1 MPCACCAST
10 KPVNSHSEPMTK
22 KIDPALPGRK
32 PRATKA
38 EMATRSKLRLGKVDR
53 GHFSLLPGI
62 LDERRRELED
72 RRTRQEQAEHTRI
85 CNTAQRE
92 PYQTERHNPSGC
104 VRPGADDGLAVPSRV
119 GDRLHYR
126 SGLVAEI
133 GAAA

>member
-1 MPCACCAST
+1 
-10 KPVNSHSEPMTK
+10 MTK
-22 KIDPALPGRK
+22 KIDPAITGRK

-38 EMATRSKLRLGKVDR
+38 EMAERRKARHAKVDR

-72 RRTRQEQAEHTRI
+72 RKTRQEQAEHTKI
-85 CNTAQRE
+85 CNSAQKL
-92 PYQTERHNPSGC
+92 PYVVERDSPSGC

-126 SGLVAEI
+126 SGLVADI
-133 GAAA
+133 GAAACRGKA